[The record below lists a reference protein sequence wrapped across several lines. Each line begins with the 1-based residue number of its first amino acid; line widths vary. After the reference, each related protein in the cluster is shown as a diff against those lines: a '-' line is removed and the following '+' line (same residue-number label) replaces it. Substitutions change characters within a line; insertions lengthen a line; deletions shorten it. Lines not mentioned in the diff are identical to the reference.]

1 MLVERE
7 SAMSKLSSFLS
18 RNSYRPL
25 EMSMSDPGSS
35 SQSSSQSSR
44 PRILLLTALPNI
56 SHLPTR
62 EAFHSMLSQFCQNY
76 SSTSCPLIVIHSEA
90 GSGGR
95 AEENWMDRERG
106 GREGALELLGREVKD
121 GPWCQELRKAI
132 QLNFVGRTVRADT
145 GLDIVASRPSH
156 RLS

>member
-1 MLVERE
+1 
-7 SAMSKLSSFLS
+7 
-18 RNSYRPL
+18 
-25 EMSMSDPGSS
+25 
-35 SQSSSQSSR
+35 
-44 PRILLLTALPNI
+44 
-56 SHLPTR
+56 
-62 EAFHSMLSQFCQNY
+62 
-76 SSTSCPLIVIHSEA
+76 
-90 GSGGR
+90 
-95 AEENWMDRERG
+95 MDRERG